1 MSRVFRRAEVKLEN
15 RVALITGGAS
25 GIGEETAR
33 LFAAEGAS
41 VAIADIDRRKGEE
54 AAEEIRR
61 EGGHCVFVETDV
73 SKSADVKRMI
83 DATTGHFG
91 RLDIVFNNAGVAMVP
106 AEIEEIEE
114 ALWEKVLKV
123 NLKSMFL
130 SAKYAV
136 PFMKRQGGGVILN
149 TASMGGVRIRPR
161 TIPYVVS
168 KGAAITLTQ
177 ALALELAPYHIRV
190 NSISP
195 VAVDTPLFRE
205 ISAGKDFAEIEK
217 AFTATIPLGRLASTR
232 DIAHAALFLASDES
246 SMITGINLQ
255 VDGGRGI

>member
-1 MSRVFRRAEVKLEN
+1 MSGVFRRTKVRLEN

-25 GIGEETAR
+25 GIGEETAH
-33 LFAAEGAS
+33 LFATKEAR
-41 VAIADIDRRKGEE
+41 VAIADVDRRRGDDVSEK
-54 AAEEIRR
+54 IRK
-61 EGGHCVFVETDV
+61 EGGDCIFVETDV

-83 DATTGHFG
+83 DVTTGHFG
-91 RLDIVFNNAGVAMVP
+91 RLDILFNNAGIAMIP
-106 AEIEEIEE
+106 AALEEIEDGI
-114 ALWEKVLKV
+114 WDKVLEV

-136 PFMKRQGGGVILN
+136 PFMKRQGGGVIIN

-205 ISAGKDFAEIEK
+205 ITVGKDFAETEK
-217 AFTATIPLGRLASTR
+217 AFAATIPLGRLARTS
-232 DIAHAALFLASDES
+232 DIAYAALFLASDES
-246 SMITGINLQ
+246 SMITGMNLQ